1 MEYIIKQGDTLS
13 QIAKLNNTTVDA
25 LAKANTIADPNK
37 IIAGEKLI
45 LPEVGN
51 INKNIDIST
60 NEITSGI
67 PDLNTPTLEV
77 KPDTTANAIL
87 NYITN
92 EQLRIAEEKKKLE
105 EVAKTSLG
113 ATTGTESL
121 VELAQKTPTINTST
135 IRTQQEQ
142 ASGATQ
148 LREDIALQSTKLAG
162 IKGERDK
169 LDIMEQNEI
178 EALEKAGITRGAIDR
193 EKIVIERKYAS
204 KKAQL
209 SADLNAE
216 ASMLAAMQG
225 NYTMAKEVADQAVED
240 YVYDYKQKVENF
252 NNVFDIYSDLV
263 NDLND
268 DEKEILKTAA
278 ENAQNELDKVT
289 QEKKD
294 VMALKLQYAGA
305 GISINDSLEQ
315 ATAKAEIIAVSD
327 AELNRQLK
335 EAQLT
340 EAQDTTDTETQLA
353 TLYAQAQTLASSK
366 GVSTI
371 EAIASLPV
379 SQDLKTNLLFFNSFT
394 EQLEQTAKQEQ
405 ENRVNVEEVTPTLI
419 QELLDSGYDLPT
431 IKAMAK
437 DETVLANIEKAY
449 KELSTQNIGG
459 AGKALGETVS
469 GIVDFFTDTPEEIK
483 EIEKQ
488 LKDTTGESW
497 KFNKLMNLYIS
508 SSGKTKSKQQLFTE
522 NIWRGFSENVISPFL
537 TEAKKAFE
545 D

>member
-1 MEYIIKQGDTLS
+1 MEYTIKQGDTLS

-60 NEITSGI
+60 NEITPGI

-87 NYITN
+87 DYTTN

-121 VELAQKTPTINTST
+121 VELAQKTPTIDTST

-142 ASGATQ
+142 VSGATQ

-193 EKIVIERKYAS
+193 EKTVIERRYAS
-204 KKAQL
+204 KKAKL

-278 ENAQNELDKVT
+278 ENAQKELDNARE
-289 QEKKD
+289 EKKNVLSLRLDYPNAGILATDTLDQATSKVEKYQIDNPKTTTPD
-294 VMALKLQYAGA
+294 VIGSSSTGYMQWNPKTGNWESISGTVESAKNIEINKDVAEFVLKLDTGA
-305 GISINDSLEQ
+305 ISWGTAFDAMKAAHPELSNEQ
-315 ATAKAEIIAVSD
+315 ID
-327 AELNRQLK
+327 
-335 EAQLT
+335 
-340 EAQDTTDTETQLA
+340 
-353 TLYAQAQTLASSK
+353 
-366 GVSTI
+366 
-371 EAIASLPV
+371 
-379 SQDLKTNLLFFNSFT
+379 NLLNKEKRYTYEASGDQLSQWET
-394 EQLEQTAKQEQ
+394 EGL
-405 ENRVNVEEVTPTLI
+405 
-419 QELLDSGYDLPT
+419 
-431 IKAMAK
+431 
-437 DETVLANIEKAY
+437 
-449 KELSTQNIGG
+449 
-459 AGKALGETVS
+459 
-469 GIVDFFTDTPEEIK
+469 
-483 EIEKQ
+483 
-488 LKDTTGESW
+488 
-497 KFNKLMNLYIS
+497 
-508 SSGKTKSKQQLFTE
+508 
-522 NIWRGFSENVISPFL
+522 IWRWLSSDGANKTSE
-537 TEAKKAFE
+537 EKKKTIMSAGLNPETFGIYY
-545 D
+545 